1 MGMSNKEV
9 TVLAHFASA
18 MDKLSAEMKTRA
30 GKTFVADR
38 EALEQA
44 LEATRIAS
52 AEGKKREVAAKKAEA
67 NATLSRQALADQ
79 SEKSRAEL
87 GKRERSVAEREA
99 MADEIEAA
107 QGSRDKELAER
118 EKLLRQAGVKG
129 F

>member
-67 NATLSRQALADQ
+67 DATRARQGLADDTA
-79 SEKSRAEL
+79 KARDEL
-87 GKRERSVAEREA
+87 GKREQAVVAREA
-99 MADEIEAA
+99 LAADVEAA
-107 QGSRDKELAER
+107 QDKRDKELVKR
-118 EKLLRQAGVKG
+118 EKLLRDAGVKG